1 LNLSRFFLR
10 QRALTEVAN
19 RDDGYRLP
27 SLAHLIDDD
36 VAPNHKPP
44 QTRIDFLRQ
53 APAQERLVGQS
64 LSTIKEILNDAPC
77 GGTVF
82 LGDEVEELRGPIQS
96 GIGPEDAIG
105 HLFVASQKAGSG
117 LVVGDDST
125 GLYIGQT
132 PVDIPEEI
140 QLLEQGLV

>member
-1 LNLSRFFLR
+1 MPD
-10 QRALTEVAN
+10 
-19 RDDGYRLP
+19 RDHGYRLP
-27 SLAHLIDDD
+27 SLVHLIDHE
-36 VAPNHKPP
+36 VAPDYEPP
-44 QTRIDFLRQ
+44 QTRIDLLRE
-53 APAQERLVGQS
+53 APAQERLFGQN
-64 LSTIKEILNDAPC
+64 LGPIKEILNDTPC